1 MLITNIRQTDTL
13 HYIQGLVTPA
23 LIQITG
29 YGAYI
34 FFAFFCVLSFFW
46 TFMFVPETNGLSLE
60 QMDDVFGDSTSGEE
74 QSRRREI
81 EATLLRNE
89 REGMSLVD

>member
-1 MLITNIRQTDTL
+1 
-13 HYIQGLVTPA
+13 
-23 LIQITG
+23 
-29 YGAYI
+29 
-34 FFAFFCVLSFFW
+34 
-46 TFMFVPETNGLSLE
+46 MFVPETNGLSLE